1 MHDAANSLANA
12 MFSVAG
18 GDVIG
23 AGEVGDDF
31 IWGGSGNNQLH
42 SDVPDTSSALFEE
55 LKFGLG
61 STGGDDT
68 IEGSVGDDSIWSGQS
83 NDMISG
89 NVGDD
94 TIYGDDRANML
105 RGNAGADNIF
115 SYGRRRHYSGRPRG

>member
-23 AGEVGDDF
+23 ASEVGDDF

-55 LKFGLG
+55 LKFRLG
-61 STGGDDT
+61 STGGLTTQSKATLATTAYGVVKVT
-68 IEGSVGDDSIWSGQS
+68 I
-83 NDMISG
+83 
-89 NVGDD
+89 
-94 TIYGDDRANML
+94 
-105 RGNAGADNIF
+105 
-115 SYGRRRHYSGRPRG
+115 

>member
-1 MHDAANSLANA
+1 VHDAANSLANA

-61 STGGDDT
+61 STGGDDRSLPFIVET
-68 IEGSVGDDSIWSGQS
+68 I
-83 NDMISG
+83 
-89 NVGDD
+89 
-94 TIYGDDRANML
+94 
-105 RGNAGADNIF
+105 
-115 SYGRRRHYSGRPRG
+115 